1 MKDNKKYIYICL
13 AVVIIAIV
21 GYVAI
26 YKLDI
31 LKNKNNDKETTKVEV
46 AKTEVSTNDELLN
59 DPNVKYGKEETGEI
73 LKNKINLDIEEN
85 LSKKDVRNDHAK
97 DIVIAKVSKING
109 ATNVSKKGEGTIIAT
124 NGELEILDVLKG
136 DIKDKKVKFSRA
148 GGKMLY
154 SEYLKGNKA
163 SREKLKDNPEMDKY
177 SKEENNKMYIEEYK
191 DDDIK
196 DIYRKQYPDDT
207 KTVDV
212 NKMRKI
218 LNKEFSRHRI
228 YFDGDFG
235 YKNQLDELEHW
246 KNVALGVREED
257 KEKGREIYIDLIEQQ
272 KEVNIQRQNNVI
284 NILKTQRIPR
294 ADYDEDLVKQR
305 NNVLK
310 EELKN
315 LLIF

>member
-13 AVVIIAIV
+13 VVVILAIV

-31 LKNKNNDKETTKVEV
+31 LKNKKNDKETTRIEV

-73 LKNKINLDIEEN
+73 LKNKMDFDFEEN
-85 LSKKDVRNDHAK
+85 LTKKDVRNDHAK

-177 SKEENNKMYIEEYK
+177 SREEKNKMYIEEYK
-191 DDDIK
+191 DGDIK
-196 DIYRKQYPDDT
+196 LEEGKTYLIYMNFDKEENSYL
-207 KTVDV
+207 VDLFEYGA
-212 NKMRKI
+212 R
-218 LNKEFSRHRI
+218 
-228 YFDGDFG
+228 
-235 YKNQLDELEHW
+235 ELEPIQ
-246 KNVALGVREED
+246 KNTMQKALSN
-257 KEKGREIYIDLIEQQ
+257 Y
-272 KEVNIQRQNNVI
+272 
-284 NILKTQRIPR
+284 KTTNKVER
-294 ADYDEDLVKQR
+294 KS
-305 NNVLK
+305 K
-310 EELKN
+310 SKK
-315 LLIF
+315 

>member
-1 MKDNKKYIYICL
+1 MKGNKKYIYICL

-21 GYVAI
+21 GYIAI

-31 LKNKNNDKETTKVEV
+31 LKNKKNDKETTKVEV

-59 DPNVKYGKEETGEI
+59 DPNVKYGKEETGKTI
-73 LKNKINLDIEEN
+73 KNKMDFDFEEN

-177 SKEENNKMYIEEYK
+177 SK
-191 DDDIK
+191 
-196 DIYRKQYPDDT
+196 
-207 KTVDV
+207 
-212 NKMRKI
+212 
-218 LNKEFSRHRI
+218 
-228 YFDGDFG
+228 
-235 YKNQLDELEHW
+235 
-246 KNVALGVREED
+246 
-257 KEKGREIYIDLIEQQ
+257 
-272 KEVNIQRQNNVI
+272 
-284 NILKTQRIPR
+284 
-294 ADYDEDLVKQR
+294 
-305 NNVLK
+305 
-310 EELKN
+310 
-315 LLIF
+315 